1 MGYGIIATTTTRLVY
16 TCENVC
22 ACVFCMA
29 WKDIRMREW
38 EEMLLLGDDK
48 LVEIRG

>member
-1 MGYGIIATTTTRLVY
+1 MKRKGRVGYGIIVTTAWLVY

-29 WKDIRMREW
+29 WKDIRMGE
-38 EEMLLLGDDK
+38 
-48 LVEIRG
+48 